1 MVNAD
6 WLLSTFGALGVL
18 VCIFA
23 ETGLLVVGFFLPGDT
38 LLVPAGLL
46 CASTAGSGPHLP
58 LLPVLACAAA
68 GTIAGAQVGFW
79 TGRRAGRAALA
90 RVDNHRLRAG
100 ADRAE
105 LLLARYGYAK
115 AVVLARFI
123 PIVRTVLN
131 PVAGAIG
138 VPVRTFTLWQAIGG
152 LAWSQSL
159 VLAGYWLGSSV
170 RHPDAYLVPAVA
182 AVVAVSLVPVALE
195 ALRGRRTKHVGR
207 EIPKDTHPRHP

>member
-1 MVNAD
+1 MVNGT
-6 WLLSTFGALGVL
+6 WLLSTFGAFGAL

-46 CASTAGSGPHLP
+46 CASTARNGPHLP

-79 TGRRAGRAALA
+79 TGRRAGPTALA
-90 RVDNHRLRAG
+90 RIGNKRLRAG

-115 AVVLARFI
+115 AVVLGRFI
-123 PIVRTVLN
+123 PVVRTVLN
-131 PVAGAIG
+131 PVAGALG
-138 VPVRTFTLWQAIGG
+138 VPVRTFTAWQVIGG

-159 VLAGYWLGSSV
+159 VLGGYWLGDSV
-170 RHPDAYLVPAVA
+170 RHPDAYLVPAAA
-182 AVVAVSLVPVALE
+182 AVVVVSLVPVVLE
-195 ALRGRRTKHVGR
+195 VLRGRGTERADR
-207 EIPKDTHPRHP
+207 DTPADV

>member
-1 MVNAD
+1 MVNAT
-6 WLLSTFGALGVL
+6 WLLSTFGAFGVL

-46 CASTAGSGPHLP
+46 CASTARSGPHLP

-90 RVDNHRLRAG
+90 RVGNQRLRAG

-105 LLLARYGYAK
+105 RLLARYGYAK
-115 AVVLARFI
+115 AAVLGRFI
-123 PIVRTVLN
+123 PVVRTVLN
-131 PVAGAIG
+131 PVAGALG
-138 VPVRTFTLWQAIGG
+138 VPVRAFTLWQAIGG

-159 VLAGYWLGSSV
+159 VLGGYWLGDSV

-182 AVVAVSLVPVALE
+182 TVVVASLVPVALE
-195 ALRGRRTKHVGR
+195 VLRGRRTER
-207 EIPKDTHPRHP
+207 ADRDTPADV

>member
-1 MVNAD
+1 MVNAT
-6 WLLSTFGALGVL
+6 WLLSTFGAFGVL

-46 CASTAGSGPHLP
+46 CASTARGGPHLP
-58 LLPVLACAAA
+58 LLPVLVCAAA

-79 TGRRAGRAALA
+79 TGQRAGRAALT
-90 RVDNHRLRAG
+90 RVGNPRLRAG

-115 AVVLARFI
+115 AVVLGRFI
-123 PIVRTVLN
+123 PVVRTVLN

-138 VPVRTFTLWQAIGG
+138 VPVRAFTLWQAIGG

-159 VLAGYWLGSSV
+159 VLGGYWLGDSV

-182 AVVAVSLVPVALE
+182 AVVVVSLVPVALE
-195 ALRGRRTKHVGR
+195 VLRGRRTKRADRDPPADV
-207 EIPKDTHPRHP
+207 

>member
-1 MVNAD
+1 MVNAT

-46 CASTAGSGPHLP
+46 CASTARSGPHLP
-58 LLPVLACAAA
+58 LLPVLACAAV

-79 TGRRAGRAALA
+79 TGRRAGRTALA
-90 RVDNHRLRAG
+90 RVGNRHLRAG
-100 ADRAE
+100 VDRAE
-105 LLLARYGYAK
+105 LLLARYGYVK
-115 AVVLARFI
+115 AVLLGRFI
-123 PIVRTVLN
+123 PVVRTVLN
-131 PVAGAIG
+131 PVAGALG
-138 VPVRTFTLWQAIGG
+138 VPVRDFTLWQVIGG

-159 VLAGYWLGSSV
+159 VLAGYWLGDSV

-182 AVVAVSLVPVALE
+182 AVVAVSLSPVALE
-195 ALRGRRTKHVGR
+195 VLRGRRADRAGR
-207 EIPKDTHPRHP
+207 ETPPDV